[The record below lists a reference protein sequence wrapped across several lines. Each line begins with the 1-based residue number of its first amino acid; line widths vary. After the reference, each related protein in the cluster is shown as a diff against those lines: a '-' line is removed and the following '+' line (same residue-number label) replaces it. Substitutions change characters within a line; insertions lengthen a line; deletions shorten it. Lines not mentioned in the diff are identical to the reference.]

1 MGIIAMKFGGSSVAD
16 AAGFRRVRRIVERQ
30 GGRVY
35 VVLSAP
41 GKRHPNDFKMTDLL
55 CRAHGG
61 DGGALGEIHLRFSE
75 IARALGLGDANGWLA
90 ELDSSIAR
98 SAGWAASRGEWV
110 CARMFARY
118 CGMPFVDAAKLIR
131 FDAAGRL
138 LREPTQCAIREMA
151 ARLPCA
157 VIPGFYGSLPDG
169 EIQTFPRGGS
179 DITGALLAAALS
191 AKRYENWTDVD
202 GLLSADPAVCP
213 RAIHHE
219 AVSYRQMRRLSLAG
233 ARVLH
238 PDCLAP
244 AQEAGVPTI
253 LKNTFAPGNRGTYIS
268 DRVQAQVA
276 CVCHRDGLC
285 AIPLER
291 LGADARAVAAA
302 LAAQTFVSAQGE
314 ALAALPGFEAGQPAC
329 IVSAFGLNASE
340 LDAARADVDPIAVR
354 LDDDCA
360 RFLVPSSRVR
370 NAVSALH
377 ERIIEKAP

>member
-61 DGGALGEIHLRFSE
+61 DGGALGEIHLRFSK

-90 ELDSSIAR
+90 ELDASIAR

-118 CGMPFVDAAKLIR
+118 CGMPFVDAAKLIH

-138 LREPTQCAIREMA
+138 LREPTQRAIREMA

-157 VIPGFYGSLPDG
+157 VIPGFYGRLPDG

-179 DITGALLAAALS
+179 DITGALVAGAMGACL
-191 AKRYENWTDVD
+191 YENWTDVD
-202 GLLSADPAVCP
+202 GLMSADPRLVENTVCVP
-213 RAIHHE
+213 
-219 AVSYRQMRRLSLAG
+219 AVSYRQMRLLSAMG
-233 ARVLH
+233 AQVLH
-238 PDCLAP
+238 PDSLLP
-244 AQEAGVPTI
+244 VMRAGIPTA
-253 LKNTFAPGNRGTYIS
+253 LKNSFHPERPGTR
-268 DRVQAQVA
+268 R
-276 CVCHRDGLC
+276 CRCR
-285 AIPLER
+285 
-291 LGADARAVAAA
+291 
-302 LAAQTFVSAQGE
+302 
-314 ALAALPGFEAGQPAC
+314 
-329 IVSAFGLNASE
+329 
-340 LDAARADVDPIAVR
+340 
-354 LDDDCA
+354 
-360 RFLVPSSRVR
+360 
-370 NAVSALH
+370 
-377 ERIIEKAP
+377 